1 MKRFFGII
9 IIFSLLVLA
18 ACGTAPQKAENS
30 DNTAAEKPE
39 ATETVFEAVLAG
51 IETKDIYGEDYKLT
65 LPSEDYDLI
74 MINIWGT
81 YCGPCRV
88 EMPELAKLTADL
100 PERVL
105 QLGLCIDGM
114 MQAEAA
120 KQIVES
126 AGGTYDNI
134 LPSESFEKLLGKV
147 VYIPTTVFLNSNGE
161 LVGEMEV
168 GVPQGDV
175 VEGYL
180 SMINSRLEQLG
191 K

>member
-105 QLGLCIDGM
+105 QLGLCIDGT

>member
-1 MKRFFGII
+1 MKKIIGILI
-9 IIFSLLVLA
+9 ALSLLVLA
-18 ACGTAPQKAENS
+18 GCGAATGKAETNEKPAAA
-30 DNTAAEKPE
+30 DKPETAAE
-39 ATETVFEAVLAG
+39 TVLVG
-51 IETKDIYGEDYKLT
+51 IETKDIYGEDYKLS

-74 MINIWGT
+74 MINI
-81 YCGPCRV
+81 CDLLRPCRA
-88 EMPELAKLTADL
+88 EMPELAKLTAQL

-105 QLGLCIDGM
+105 QLGLCIDGT

-126 AGGTYDNI
+126 AGGTYDNL
-134 LPSESFEKLLGKV
+134 LPSESFEELLGKV
-147 VYIPTTVFLNSNGE
+147 AYIPTTVFLSSKGE

-180 SMINSRLEQLG
+180 NMINSRLEQLE

>member
-1 MKRFFGII
+1 MKKFFGII
-9 IIFSLLVLA
+9 IILSLLILA
-18 ACGTAPQKAENS
+18 ACGTAAQKSENG

-88 EMPELAKLTADL
+88 EMPELAKLTAEL

-105 QLGLCIDGM
+105 QLGLCVDGT

-120 KQIVES
+120 RQIVES

>member
-161 LVGEMEV
+161 LVGELEV

>member
-1 MKRFFGII
+1 MKKIFGII
-9 IIFSLLVLA
+9 IILSLLVLA
-18 ACGTAPQKAENS
+18 ACGTAAQKPENS

-39 ATETVFEAVLAG
+39 TASEAVLAG
-51 IETKDIYGEDYKLT
+51 IETKDIYGEDYKLS
-65 LPSEDYDLI
+65 LPTEDYDLI

-88 EMPELAKLTADL
+88 EMPELGELSGQL

-105 QLGLCIDGM
+105 QLGLCIDGAT
-114 MQAEAA
+114 QAEAA

-126 AGGTYDNI
+126 AGGTYDNL
-134 LPSESFEKLLGKV
+134 LPSESFEKLLSKV
-147 VYIPTTVFLNSNGE
+147 VYIPTTVFLNSKGE

-180 SMINSRLEQLG
+180 SLINSRLEQLG

>member
-1 MKRFFGII
+1 MKKFFGII
-9 IIFSLLVLA
+9 IILSLLILA
-18 ACGTAPQKAENS
+18 ACGTAAQKSENS

-88 EMPELAKLTADL
+88 EMPELAKLTAEL

-105 QLGLCIDGM
+105 QLGLCVDGT

-120 KQIVES
+120 RQIVES

-168 GVPQGDV
+168 GAPQGDV

>member
-1 MKRFFGII
+1 MKKTIGILI
-9 IIFSLLVLA
+9 VLSLLVLA
-18 ACGTAPQKAENS
+18 GCGAATGKPETDEKPAAADKSE
-30 DNTAAEKPE
+30 TAAE
-39 ATETVFEAVLAG
+39 TVLVG
-51 IETKDIYGEDYKLT
+51 IETKDIYGEDYKLS

-81 YCGPCRV
+81 YCGPCRA
-88 EMPELAKLTADL
+88 EMPELAKLTAQL

-105 QLGLCIDGM
+105 QLGLCIDGTI
-114 MQAEAA
+114 QADAA

-126 AGGTYDNI
+126 AGGTYDNL
-134 LPSESFEKLLGKV
+134 LPSESFEELLGKV
-147 VYIPTTVFLNSNGE
+147 AYIPTTVFLSSKGE

-180 SMINSRLEQLG
+180 NMINSRLEQLE